1 MNLYKVS
8 IIFTRENYCFS
19 NAQIMK
25 KLYALILTISIT
37 SLSFAQLTVRNNTF
51 IFVDGAG
58 FTEAA
63 NVAPLFV
70 TGAINLNEA
79 DSKIYLRNEAQIIQG
94 NSASTNSGVG
104 QLSVQQNGNTNQ
116 WAYNY
121 WCSPVG
127 NNSVSSGNE
136 PSRVN
141 LINESIGLT
150 DSNNVVFT
158 SSFNGIA
165 SPLTISNRWLYTFLV
180 SNEYSDWNSLD
191 EFTPIPT
198 GLGFTMK
205 GMGTSLISGASN
217 QQYDFRGKPN
227 SGTIS
232 NSVAS
237 GQFTLIGNPY
247 PSALDAA
254 DFLWDTQN
262 TNINEATPFV
272 ASTTGVLH
280 FWEQAPNSNSHLIEN
295 YVGGYATYTC
305 TEPNSSDNVME
316 SFVPAPYLFYFSDGT
331 ANIPPGTPTEGIKVA
346 RRYLPIGQGFMV
358 EGTANSFVYVKNV
371 HRDFYKESS
380 TDSEFFRTNNANT
393 NDDDTAVN
401 QYDENG
407 YFLVSSDYKRFR
419 FAASFNDLY
428 SRELLAN
435 FHNTATNGFD
445 YGMEAKSSGAFQT
458 DVHWTLENEDYV
470 IQAHSFDIEL
480 IIPLVVKVQNQQPVT
495 FGIFDI
501 QNFDGSQPIYIHDI
515 ENDLYVDLREQN
527 YSINLPA
534 GDYTTRFEITFQN
547 AETLDIE
554 DITDEDF
561 MVFQNTKNSELTVL
575 NPNGLD
581 IKSVTL
587 FDISGKIVINVKNL
601 GSQNDYSFSTQS
613 LSEGVYVANITV
625 ASNQSIS
632 KKVVIKN

>member
-1 MNLYKVS
+1 MIKHILFLICIVS
-8 IIFTRENYCFS
+8 
-19 NAQIMK
+19 
-25 KLYALILTISIT
+25 
-37 SLSFAQLTVRNNTF
+37 SLSASAQLTVTNSSF
-51 IFVDGAG
+51 IFVDGDG
-58 FTEAA
+58 FIEGPD
-63 NVAPLFV
+63 VAPLFV

-94 NSASTNSGVG
+94 NTASTNSGVG
-104 QLSVQQNGNTNQ
+104 QLSVQQTGNTNQ

-127 NNSVSSGNE
+127 NNTATPGNE
-136 PSRVN
+136 SARVG
-141 LINESIGLT
+141 LIDESMGLT
-150 DSNNVVFT
+150 DSNNANFT
-158 SSFNGIA
+158 SDYNGTA
-165 SPLTISNRWLYTFLV
+165 SPLTISNRWLYKFVV
-180 SNEYSDWNSLD
+180 SDEYGEWNGLD
-191 EFTPIPT
+191 ETTAIAP

-205 GMGTSLISGASN
+205 GMGSTLAPGASS

-227 SGTIS
+227 SGTIT
-232 NSVAS
+232 NSIAAN
-237 GQFTLIGNPY
+237 QFTLIGNPY

-254 DFLWDTQN
+254 DFLWDSQN
-262 TNINEATPFV
+262 TNIDEASPFV
-272 ASTTGVLH
+272 ASMTGALYY
-280 FWEQAPNSNSHLIEN
+280 WEQAPNSNSHYIED

-305 TEPNSSDNVME
+305 TEPDGSDNVTE
-316 SFVPAPYLFYFSDGT
+316 SFVPAPYLFYFADGT
-331 ANIPPGTPTEGIKVA
+331 VNSPPGTPTNGIKVA
-346 RRYLPIGQGFMV
+346 KRYIPIGQGFMV
-358 EGTANSFVYVKNV
+358 EGAANSSIYVKNS

-380 TDSEFFRTNNANT
+380 SDSEFFRTSDDNT
-393 NDDDTAVN
+393 NDNNSVPS

-407 YFLVSSDYKRFR
+407 HFLVSSDYKRFR

-428 SRELLAN
+428 SREILAN
-435 FHNTATNGFD
+435 FHDNATDGFD
-445 YGMEAKSSGAFQT
+445 YGMEGKSPSVFET
-458 DVHWTLENEDYV
+458 DIHWTLENEDYV

-480 IIPLVVKVQNQQPVT
+480 TIPLVVKVKHQQPIT

-501 QNFDGSQPIYIHDI
+501 QNFDTSQPIYIHDL
-515 ENDLYVDLREQN
+515 ENDIYVDLRQQN
-527 YSINLPA
+527 YSINLDA
-534 GDYTTRFEITFQN
+534 GNYTDRFEITFQN
-547 AETLDIE
+547 AENLDVA

-587 FDISGKIVINVKNL
+587 FDISGKIVINAKNL
-601 GSQNDYSFSTQS
+601 GAQNDYSFSTQS

>member
-1 MNLYKVS
+1 MIKH
-8 IIFTRENYCFS
+8 
-19 NAQIMK
+19 
-25 KLYALILTISIT
+25 ILFLVCLAS
-37 SLSFAQLTVRNNTF
+37 SLSGSAQLTVTNSSY
-51 IFVDGAG
+51 IFVDGNG

-94 NSASTNSGVG
+94 NTASTNSGVG
-104 QLSVQQNGNTNQ
+104 QLSVQQTGNTNQ

-127 NNSVSSGNE
+127 NNSAAAGNE
-136 PSRVN
+136 SARVG
-141 LINESIGLT
+141 LIDESIGLT
-150 DSNNVVFT
+150 DSNNANFT
-158 SSFNGIA
+158 SGHNGTA
-165 SPLTISNRWLYTFLV
+165 SPLTISNRWLYAFVV
-180 SNEYSDWNSLD
+180 SDEYSEWNGLD
-191 EFTPIPT
+191 ETTAIDP

-205 GMGTSLISGASN
+205 GMGTTLTPGASS

-227 SGTIS
+227 SGTIT
-232 NSVAS
+232 NSVAA
-237 GQFTLIGNPY
+237 GQFTLVGNPY

-254 DFLWDTQN
+254 DFLWDSQN
-262 TNINEATPFV
+262 TNIDEANPFE
-272 ASTTGVLH
+272 ASMTGALYY
-280 FWEQAPNSNSHLIEN
+280 WEQSPNSNSHYIED

-305 TEPNSSDNVME
+305 TEPDGSDNVNE
-316 SFVPAPYLFYFSDGT
+316 SFVPAPYLFYFADGT
-331 ANIPPGTPTEGIKVA
+331 ASSPPGNNGGAIKA
-346 RRYLPIGQGFMV
+346 AKRYIPIGQGFMV
-358 EGTANSFVYVKNV
+358 EGAAGIQIESFIYVKNS

-380 TDSEFFRTNNANT
+380 SDSEFFRTSNENT
-393 NDDDTAVN
+393 NNNNSDAS

-419 FAASFNDLY
+419 FAASFNGLY
-428 SRELLAN
+428 SREILAN
-435 FHNTATNGFD
+435 FHDTATNGFD
-445 YGMEAKSSGAFQT
+445 YGMEGKSPSVLET
-458 DVHWTLENEDYV
+458 DIHWTFENEDYV
-470 IQAHSFDIEL
+470 IQAHSFNIEL
-480 IIPLVVKVQNQQPVT
+480 KIPLVVKIKHQQPVT

-501 QNFDGSQPIYIHDI
+501 QNFDASQPIYVHDI
-515 ENDLYVDLREQN
+515 ENDIYVDLREQN

-554 DITDEDF
+554 NITAKDF

-587 FDISGKIVINVKNL
+587 FDITGKIVINAQNL
-601 GSQNDYSFSTQS
+601 GAQNDYSFSTQS